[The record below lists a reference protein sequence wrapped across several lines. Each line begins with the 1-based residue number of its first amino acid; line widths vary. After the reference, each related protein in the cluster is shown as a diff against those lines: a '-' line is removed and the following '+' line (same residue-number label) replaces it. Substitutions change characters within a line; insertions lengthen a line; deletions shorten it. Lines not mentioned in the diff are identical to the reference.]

1 MYISEGKMENE
12 IRPFSFEN
20 DEVLCSEA
28 ERSAFL
34 DTDSNVS
41 DEQVHASLN
50 RIKKQITR
58 GSHWG
63 YTAVENEVPV
73 GLILVDVEEGAFF
86 VDNLYVAPDHRRK
99 GVGEALMR
107 HVLQE
112 LQKHNVEE
120 VDYMTYRFADG
131 L

>member
-1 MYISEGKMENE
+1 MHISEGKMENE

-50 RIKKQITR
+50 RIKK
-58 GSHWG
+58 
-63 YTAVENEVPV
+63 
-73 GLILVDVEEGAFF
+73 
-86 VDNLYVAPDHRRK
+86 
-99 GVGEALMR
+99 
-107 HVLQE
+107 
-112 LQKHNVEE
+112 
-120 VDYMTYRFADG
+120 
-131 L
+131 

>member
-1 MYISEGKMENE
+1 MENE

-58 GSHWG
+58 G
-63 YTAVENEVPV
+63 
-73 GLILVDVEEGAFF
+73 II
-86 VDNLYVAPDHRRK
+86 RRNDM
-99 GVGEALMR
+99 L
-107 HVLQE
+107 
-112 LQKHNVEE
+112 
-120 VDYMTYRFADG
+120 
-131 L
+131 